1 MRFHTWDP
9 IVPGPWPVNQG
20 PSVAWG
26 GGNPGVGGGAPERKP
41 DAHGQSQG
49 TCVPGVPTERPVRVK
64 VIWGQSL

>member
-1 MRFHTWDP
+1 M
-9 IVPGPWPVNQG
+9 NQG